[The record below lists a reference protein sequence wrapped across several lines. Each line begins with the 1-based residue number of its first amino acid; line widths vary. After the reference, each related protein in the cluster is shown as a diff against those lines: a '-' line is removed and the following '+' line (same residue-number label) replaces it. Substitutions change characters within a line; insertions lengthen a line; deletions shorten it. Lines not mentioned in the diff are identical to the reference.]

1 MDDQDLTGRGAR
13 QVFDDHLELRKRGD
27 LEQDL
32 ARNYAPDVV
41 VLTARGVLRGHDGV
55 RESAALLYQAIRNAN
70 RYEYENAQCEDRVA
84 LLEWRAEGRTS
95 AIRDGVDSYLIER
108 GRIVAQ
114 TIHYTVVSRE
124 LSVTDLAGGARS
136 AADGRPTGET
146 G

>member
-84 LLEWRAEGRTS
+84 LLEWRA
-95 AIRDGVDSYLIER
+95 RDGP
-108 GRIVAQ
+108 AP
-114 TIHYTVVSRE
+114 
-124 LSVTDLAGGARS
+124 S
-136 AADGRPTGET
+136 ATASTPT
-146 G
+146 